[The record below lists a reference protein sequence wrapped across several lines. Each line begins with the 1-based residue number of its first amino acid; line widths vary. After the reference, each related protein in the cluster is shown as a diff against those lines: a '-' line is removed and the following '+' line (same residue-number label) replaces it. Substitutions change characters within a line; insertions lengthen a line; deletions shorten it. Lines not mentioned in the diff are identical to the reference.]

1 MARADILS
9 TLYSKKTT
17 ALDFNFDSLI
27 APPLYTLIPNRDLE
41 RMHKLVTS
49 VKYTSKI
56 DYKEAEIKK
65 IMSYYGFTR
74 FASGTHRVV
83 YRHLDYPYLIAKIS
97 LNKSSLMDN
106 VREFQ
111 NQAFLKPFCCKCFE
125 VDQTG
130 MIGLFEKVDPILSR
144 EEFASIAGDIFDFIN
159 EKIIGKY
166 IVDDIGTESFMNY
179 GLRRG
184 FGPVLLDY
192 PEVYP
197 LDGNKLYCNKYD
209 QNTGLFCGGVLDYD
223 PGFNTVFCQK
233 CGRTY
238 EARELQLLEKNN
250 EVIKKGVSTNM
261 KLEIRRG
268 DTIIKT
274 VDSNTT
280 PTDYIEPPKKKRTA
294 SRDQMSMISNPRPR
308 GRMKK
313 SSNNPQT
320 RNNATHENHSISTG
334 LGLNTM
340 AHAKKEENPF
350 VPKSAPCHIP
360 CNSSENTSAESEK
373 TPDANEYAEHDYNK
387 FDEEQKTVETPHEVA
402 EIQTND
408 EEDEHESTF
417 WREYGSNDNDSS
429 NETEA
434 KGNFIKTGTDENP
447 MQHVSYKNWEP
458 KPKVPPLPSSP
469 HEVKTYPTEE
479 AAEEASKERIPEDDE
494 ESSYA
499 YKDKASDDFNSEFG
513 EELRRLSNIKPD
525 DEPEEDPEN
534 ELGGEKEDEPLD
546 ELGGNPETY
555 SYNTDTGFIPSAA
568 EISGEVKS
576 NPFTA
581 AK

>member
-65 IMSYYGFTR
+65 IMGYYGFTR

-280 PTDYIEPPKKKRTA
+280 PTDYIEPPKKKKTA
-294 SRDQMSMISNPRPR
+294 SRDQMSIISNPRPR
-308 GRMKK
+308 GKVKK

-320 RNNATHENHSISTG
+320 RNNATQETNRISTG

-340 AHAKKEENPF
+340 AHAKKEDNPF
-350 VPKSAPCHIP
+350 APKSAPCHIP
-360 CNSSENTSAESEK
+360 CNSSENASVESEK
-373 TPDANEYAEHDYNK
+373 TPDTNEYAEHDYNK
-387 FDEEQKTVETPHEVA
+387 FDEEQKTVETPHEAA
-402 EIQTND
+402 ETQTND

-434 KGNFIKTGTDENP
+434 KGNFIKTGIDKNP
-447 MQHVSYKNWEP
+447 MQHVSHKDWESN
-458 KPKVPPLPSSP
+458 VPPLPSSP

-479 AAEEASKERIPEDDE
+479 AAEEASNERIPEDDE
-494 ESSYA
+494 ESSYV
-499 YKDKASDDFNSEFG
+499 YKDEASDDFNSEFG
-513 EELRRLSNIKPD
+513 EELKRLSNIKPD
-525 DEPEEDPEN
+525 DESEEDPED
-534 ELGGEKEDEPLD
+534 ELGGESEDEPSD

-568 EISGEVKS
+568 EVSGEVKS

>member
-447 MQHVSYKNWEP
+447 MQYVSYKNWEP
-458 KPKVPPLPSSP
+458 KSKIPPLPSSP
-469 HEVKTYPTEE
+469 HEVKEYTTEE
-479 AAEEASKERIPEDDE
+479 AAEEASNERISEDDE

-499 YKDKASDDFNSEFG
+499 YKDEASDDFNNEFG

-534 ELGGEKEDEPLD
+534 ELGGEKEDEPSD

>member
-65 IMSYYGFTR
+65 IMGYYGFTR

-197 LDGNKLYCNKYD
+197 LDGNKLYCNKFD

-280 PTDYIEPPKKKRTA
+280 PTDYIEPPKKKKTA
-294 SRDQMSMISNPRPR
+294 SRDQMSIINNPRPR

-340 AHAKKEENPF
+340 AHTKKEENPF

-434 KGNFIKTGTDENP
+434 KGNFIKPRADENP
-447 MQHVSYKNWEP
+447 MQRVSHKDWESD
-458 KPKVPPLPSSP
+458 VPPLTSSS
-469 HEVKTYPTEE
+469 HEMKTYPNEE
-479 AAEEASKERIPEDDE
+479 IAEEESKERIPEADE
-494 ESSYA
+494 ESLYA
-499 YKDKASDDFNSEFG
+499 YKDEASDDFNNEFG

-534 ELGGEKEDEPLD
+534 ELGGEKEDEPSD

>member
-65 IMSYYGFTR
+65 IMGYYGFTR

-197 LDGNKLYCNKYD
+197 LDGNKLYCNKFD
-209 QNTGLFCGGVLDYD
+209 QNTGLFCGGFLDYD
-223 PGFNTVFCQK
+223 PGF
-233 CGRTY
+233 
-238 EARELQLLEKNN
+238 
-250 EVIKKGVSTNM
+250 
-261 KLEIRRG
+261 
-268 DTIIKT
+268 
-274 VDSNTT
+274 
-280 PTDYIEPPKKKRTA
+280 
-294 SRDQMSMISNPRPR
+294 
-308 GRMKK
+308 
-313 SSNNPQT
+313 
-320 RNNATHENHSISTG
+320 
-334 LGLNTM
+334 
-340 AHAKKEENPF
+340 
-350 VPKSAPCHIP
+350 
-360 CNSSENTSAESEK
+360 TSVVW
-373 TPDANEYAEHDYNK
+373 
-387 FDEEQKTVETPHEVA
+387 Q
-402 EIQTND
+402 
-408 EEDEHESTF
+408 
-417 WREYGSNDNDSS
+417 
-429 NETEA
+429 
-434 KGNFIKTGTDENP
+434 
-447 MQHVSYKNWEP
+447 
-458 KPKVPPLPSSP
+458 
-469 HEVKTYPTEE
+469 
-479 AAEEASKERIPEDDE
+479 
-494 ESSYA
+494 
-499 YKDKASDDFNSEFG
+499 
-513 EELRRLSNIKPD
+513 
-525 DEPEEDPEN
+525 
-534 ELGGEKEDEPLD
+534 
-546 ELGGNPETY
+546 
-555 SYNTDTGFIPSAA
+555 
-568 EISGEVKS
+568 
-576 NPFTA
+576 
-581 AK
+581 